1 MKAQEALDEARLLM
15 ESFDDSAAMTIGFD
29 NDTYTLTK
37 EQMLVIARA
46 LYLVD
51 CELHELQQN
60 QCKCP

>member
-15 ESFDDSAAMTIGFD
+15 ESFDPANAMTIGFD
-29 NDTYTLTK
+29 KPYYTLTR

-60 QCKCP
+60 QCK